1 MVSLDLVKFKTAKLH
16 LLAGYTTCKNI
27 RFELNNPI
35 MPKEFSLEKDKI
47 KILLLEGIHKSAT
60 EFFNANGYYNIESL
74 AEAPDENTLLSRIE
88 SANIVGI
95 RSRTMLTPEVLK
107 TAPKLI
113 AVGCFSI
120 GTNQVDGHAARL
132 LGIPVFNAPFSNT
145 RSVAELVIA
154 ESILLMRNIPVKNAA
169 AHRGKWLKSAANSFE
184 VRGKNIGIVGYGHI
198 GSQVSI
204 LAEAMGMNV
213 YYYDI
218 VKKLSLGKAVSCN
231 SLEEILSVAHIVTLH
246 VPETPL
252 TRNMISE
259 REIGLMRKGAC
270 LVNASRGSVVNIQAL
285 TEALRNGYIQGAA
298 LDVFPEEP
306 ASNNEPFIS
315 DLQQFEN
322 VILSPHVGGSTMEA
336 QENIGTE
343 VAEKLVKYSDTG
355 ETIGATNF
363 VQISLQPNSNAQR
376 FLHIHRNEPG
386 ILKEINYVF
395 TSKGIN
401 IAAEYLQ
408 TDPEVGYVIIDT
420 ESRLSSSILHELKAI
435 NGTIRVRML
444 Y

>member
-1 MVSLDLVKFKTAKLH
+1 MKKEYSLD
-16 LLAGYTTCKNI
+16 
-27 RFELNNPI
+27 
-35 MPKEFSLEKDKI
+35 KDKI
-47 KILLLEGIHKSAT
+47 KVVLLEGIHNSAAD
-60 EFFNANGYYNIESL
+60 FFQANGYTNIESFSD
-74 AEAPDENTLLSRIE
+74 APDEALLLEVIK
-88 SANIVGI
+88 SANIIGI
-95 RSRTMLTPEVLK
+95 RSRTQLTREILSS
-107 TAPKLI
+107 ASKLL

-154 ESILLMRNIPVKNAA
+154 EAILLMRNIPVKNAA
-169 AHRGKWLKSAANSFE
+169 AHRGKWLKSAANCFE
-184 VRGKNIGIVGYGHI
+184 VRGKNLGIVGYGHI

-204 LAEAMGMNV
+204 LAEALGMDV

-218 VKKLSLGKAVSCN
+218 IKKLNLGKAVACS
-231 SLEEILSVAHIVTLH
+231 SLNELLSLAQIVTLH
-246 VPETPL
+246 VPETQL
-252 TRNMISE
+252 TKNMIGE
-259 REIGLMRKGAC
+259 REIKLMRKGAC
-270 LVNASRGSVVNIQAL
+270 LINASRGSVVDVQAL
-285 TEALRNGYIQGAA
+285 AGGLKSGHISGAA

-306 ASNNEPFIS
+306 ASGNSPFIS
-315 DLQQFEN
+315 ELQQFDN

-355 ETIGATNF
+355 DTIGATNF

-376 FLHIHRNEPG
+376 FLHIHKNEPG
-386 ILKEINYVF
+386 VLKEVNYVF

-401 IAAEYLQ
+401 IAGEYLQ
-408 TDPEVGYVIIDT
+408 TDPEIGYVIIDT
-420 ESRLSSSILHELKAI
+420 ESRLGTDVIEELRAI
-435 NGTIRVRML
+435 RGTIKVRML

>member
-1 MVSLDLVKFKTAKLH
+1 MKKEYSLD
-16 LLAGYTTCKNI
+16 
-27 RFELNNPI
+27 
-35 MPKEFSLEKDKI
+35 KDKI
-47 KILLLEGIHKSAT
+47 KVVLLEGIHKSASD
-60 EFFNANGYYNIESL
+60 FFLANGYTNIESFSD
-74 AEAPDENTLLSRIE
+74 APDEALLLEKIK
-88 SANIVGI
+88 SANIIGI
-95 RSRTMLTPEVLK
+95 RSRTQLTREILSS
-107 TAPKLI
+107 ASKLL

-154 ESILLMRNIPVKNAA
+154 EAILLMRNIPVKNAA
-169 AHRGKWLKSAANSFE
+169 AHRGKWLKSAANCFE
-184 VRGKNIGIVGYGHI
+184 VRGKNLGIIGYGHI

-204 LAEAMGMNV
+204 LAEALGMDV

-218 VKKLSLGKAVSCN
+218 VKKLSLGKAVACS
-231 SLEEILSVAHIVTLH
+231 SLNELLSLVQIVTLH

-252 TRNMISE
+252 TMNMISE
-259 REIGLMRKGAC
+259 REIKLMRKGAC
-270 LVNASRGSVVNIQAL
+270 LVNASRGSVVDVRAL
-285 TEALRNGYIQGAA
+285 AGALKSGHISGAA

-306 ASNNEPFIS
+306 ASGNDPFIS
-315 DLQQFEN
+315 ELQQFDN

-355 ETIGATNF
+355 DTIGATNF

-376 FLHIHRNEPG
+376 FLHIHKNEPG
-386 ILKEINYVF
+386 VLKEVNYVF

-401 IAAEYLQ
+401 IAGEYLQ
-408 TDPEVGYVIIDT
+408 TDPEIGYVIIDT
-420 ESRLSSSILHELKAI
+420 ESRLGTDVIEELRAI
-435 NGTIRVRML
+435 RGTIKVRML

>member
-1 MVSLDLVKFKTAKLH
+1 MSKK
-16 LLAGYTTCKNI
+16 Y
-27 RFELNNPI
+27 
-35 MPKEFSLEKDKI
+35 SLEKDKI
-47 KILLLEGIHKSAT
+47 KVVLLEGIHNSAT
-60 EFFNANGYYNIESL
+60 DFFKAHGYTNIESFPNAL
-74 AEAPDENTLLSRIE
+74 DEELLKEKIK

-95 RSRTMLTPEVLK
+95 RSRTQLTNEMLGQ
-107 TAPKLI
+107 AGKLL

-132 LGIPVFNAPFSNT
+132 MGIPVFNAPFSNT

-154 ESILLMRNIPVKNAA
+154 EAILLMRNIPVKNAA
-169 AHRGKWLKSAANSFE
+169 AHRGKWLKSATNCFE
-184 VRGKNIGIVGYGHI
+184 VRDKNLGIVGYGHI

-204 LAEAMGMNV
+204 LAEALGMNV

-218 VKKLSLGKAVSCN
+218 VKKLSLGKAIACS
-231 SLEEILSVAHIVTLH
+231 SLEELLSVAHVVTLH

-252 TRNMISE
+252 TMNMISD
-259 REIGLMRKGAC
+259 RELATMRKGAC

-285 TEALRNGYIQGAA
+285 TGALKSGHILGAA
-298 LDVFPEEP
+298 LDVFPDEP
-306 ASNNEPFIS
+306 ASNSDPFIS
-315 DLQQFEN
+315 ELQQFDN

-355 ETIGATNF
+355 ATIGATNF
-363 VQISLQPNSNAQR
+363 VQISLQPNNNAQR
-376 FLHIHRNEPG
+376 FLHIHKNEPG
-386 ILKEINYVF
+386 VLKEVNYVF

-401 IAAEYLQ
+401 IAGEYLQ
-408 TDPEVGYVIIDT
+408 TDPEIGYVIIDT
-420 ESRLSSSILHELKAI
+420 ESRLGSGILDELKAI
-435 NGTIRVRML
+435 EGTIRVRML

>member
-1 MVSLDLVKFKTAKLH
+1 ML
-16 LLAGYTTCKNI
+16 
-27 RFELNNPI
+27 
-35 MPKEFSLEKDKI
+35 KEFSLDKDKI
-47 KILLLEGIHKSAT
+47 RILLLEGIHKSAINY
-60 EFFNANGYYNIESL
+60 FNSNGYYNIESVT
-74 AEAPDENTLLSRIE
+74 ETPDEDVLLSKIQRTSI
-88 SANIVGI
+88 IGI
-95 RSRTMLTPEVLK
+95 RSRTNLTNEILK
-107 TAPKLI
+107 VAPKLI

-154 ESILLMRNIPVKNAA
+154 ECILLMRNIPAKNAA
-169 AHRGKWLKSAANSFE
+169 AHKGKWMKTATNSFE
-184 VRGKNIGIVGYGHI
+184 VRDKNIGIIGYGHI

-204 LAEAMGMNV
+204 LAEALGMNV

-231 SLEEILSVAHIVTLH
+231 SLDELLSVVHIVTLH

-252 TRNMISE
+252 TRNMIGE
-259 REIGLMRKGAC
+259 RELGLMKKGAC

-285 TEALRNGYIQGAA
+285 TVALRTGHILGAA

-306 ASNNEPFIS
+306 ASNNEPFVS
-315 DLQQFEN
+315 ELQQFEN
-322 VILSPHVGGSTMEA
+322 VILSPHVGGSTVEA

-355 ETIGATNF
+355 ATIGATNF

-420 ESRLSSSILHELKAI
+420 ESRLSSSILQELKEI
-435 NGTIRVRML
+435 RGTIRVRML

>member
-1 MVSLDLVKFKTAKLH
+1 MVKEYSLD
-16 LLAGYTTCKNI
+16 KN
-27 RFELNNPI
+27 
-35 MPKEFSLEKDKI
+35 KI
-47 KILLLEGIHKSAT
+47 KIILLEGIHKSAT
-60 EFFNANGYYNIESL
+60 EFFNSNGYTNIESFPD
-74 AEAPDENTLLSRIE
+74 APDEKLLIE
-88 SANIVGI
+88 KIQNANIIGI
-95 RSRTMLTPEVLK
+95 RSRTHLSKEALSS
-107 TAPKLI
+107 AGKLL

-132 LGIPVFNAPFSNT
+132 QGIPVFNAPFSNT

-154 ESILLMRNIPVKNAA
+154 EAILLMRNIPIKNAA
-169 AHRGKWLKSAANSFE
+169 AHRGKWLKSATNAFE
-184 VRGKNIGIVGYGHI
+184 VRDKNLGIVGYGHI

-204 LAEAMGMNV
+204 LAEALGMNV

-218 VKKLSLGKAVSCN
+218 VKKLSLGKAISCS
-231 SLEEILSVAHIVTLH
+231 SLEELLSLSHVVTLH

-252 TRNMISE
+252 TKNMITE
-259 REIGLMRKGAC
+259 REITLMHKGAC
-270 LVNASRGSVVNIQAL
+270 LLNASRGSVVNIQAL
-285 TEALRNGYIQGAA
+285 AAALRTGHILGAA

-306 ASNNEPFIS
+306 ASNSDPFIS
-315 DLQQFEN
+315 ELQQFDN

-355 ETIGATNF
+355 ATIGATNF

-376 FLHIHRNEPG
+376 FLHIHKNEPG
-386 ILKEINYVF
+386 VLKEVNYVF

-401 IAAEYLQ
+401 IAGEYLQ

-420 ESRLSSSILHELKAI
+420 ESRLGAGVLDELRAI
-435 NGTIRVRML
+435 RGTIKVRML